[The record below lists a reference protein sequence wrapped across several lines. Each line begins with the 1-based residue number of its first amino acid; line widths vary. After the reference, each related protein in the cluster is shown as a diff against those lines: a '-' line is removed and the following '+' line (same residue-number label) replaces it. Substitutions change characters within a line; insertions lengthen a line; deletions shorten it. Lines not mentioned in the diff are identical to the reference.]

1 MKVEV
6 EQRDDG
12 SVLVT
17 PHGRIDTNTSADLD
31 LALRDASD
39 LSDFVTIDFKECAY
53 ISSTGLRVLLSLQ
66 KRIRDRGELKLT
78 GVSESVIEILE
89 MTGFTDFLT
98 IESLNAVDADIK
110 VLFFDID
117 GTLLSHS
124 IGKVPESTVRA
135 LEAARAKGIKTVI
148 ASGRSLE
155 DMQKLPIMD
164 LGFDAYLTLNGNICL
179 DKDLNM
185 FAGNPI
191 DQGEMEIIVSIFK
204 AGRIPFAL
212 IGENQRY
219 INYVD
224 DVVIQT
230 QESTHGTI
238 PDIGE
243 YKGEKIYQCLG
254 FVDTATRVKLDNLLD
269 QCHITSWNE
278 TGIDIIAETG
288 GKAAGIQKYLD
299 AEGFTRSQSMAF
311 GDGEN
316 DIAMLKYVGVGVAM
330 GNASDEV
337 KRAADYVTTSVD
349 EEGIENALKHFN
361 LI

>member
-1 MKVEV
+1 MRVDVQK
-6 EQRDDG
+6 RDDG

-17 PHGRIDTNTSADLD
+17 PHGKIDTNTSPDFD

-39 LSDFVTIDFKECAY
+39 FSDNITIDFKESEY
-53 ISSTGLRVLLSLQ
+53 ISSTGLRVLLSLK
-66 KRIRDRGELKLT
+66 KRIRARGEIKLK
-78 GVSESVIEILE
+78 GVNEQILEVLE
-89 MTGFTDFLT
+89 MTGFTDFLNVET
-98 IESLNAVDADIK
+98 QTAEDADIK

-117 GTLLSHS
+117 GTLLSHTT
-124 IGKVPESTVRA
+124 GEVPESTKRA
-135 LEAARAKGIKTVI
+135 LEAAKANGVKTVV

-179 DKDLNM
+179 DKDLKM

-191 DQGEMEIIVSIFK
+191 DQGEMDIIVSIFK

-212 IGENQRY
+212 IAENQRY

-224 DVVIQT
+224 DIVIQT
-230 QESTHGTI
+230 QLATHGTV

-243 YKGEKIYQCLG
+243 YNGEKIYQCLG
-254 FVDTATRVKLDNLLD
+254 FVDAATRAKLENLLD

-278 TGIDIIAETG
+278 TGIDIIADTG

-299 AEGFTRSQSMAF
+299 ASGLTRSQSMAF

-316 DIAMLKYVGVGVAM
+316 DMAMLRYVGVGVAM

-337 KRAADYVTTSVD
+337 KRMADYVTTSVD
-349 EEGIENALKHFN
+349 EDGIENALKHFN
-361 LI
+361 II

>member
-6 EQRDDG
+6 ERNADG
-12 SVLVT
+12 SVIVV
-17 PHGRIDTNTSADLD
+17 PHGKIDTNSSADFD

-39 LSDFVTIDFKECAY
+39 LSDFVTISFKECAY
-53 ISSTGLRVLLSLQ
+53 ISSTGLRVILSLY
-66 KRIRDRGELKLT
+66 KRIKDRGEVKLT
-78 GVSESVIEILE
+78 KVSESVMDILE

-98 IESLNAVDADIK
+98 IESLNVVETDVQ

-124 IGKVPESTVRA
+124 TGEVPESTVRA
-135 LEAARAKGIKTVI
+135 LAAAKANGIKTVI
-148 ASGRSLE
+148 ATGRSLE
-155 DMQKLPIMD
+155 DMQKLPIMHLD
-164 LGFDAYLTLNGNICL
+164 FDAYLTLNGNICL
-179 DKDLNM
+179 DKDLKM

-191 DQGEMEIIVSIFK
+191 DQGEMDIIVSIFQ

-212 IGENQRY
+212 IGENQKY

-230 QESTHGTI
+230 QLSTHGTV

-254 FVDTATRVKLDNLLD
+254 FVDTTTRVKLENLLD

-278 TGIDIIAETG
+278 TGIDIIADTG

-299 AEGFTRSQSMAF
+299 EVGLTRSQSMAF

-316 DIAMLKYVGVGVAM
+316 DIAMLRYVGVGVAM
-330 GNASDEV
+330 GNAPDEV
-337 KRAADYVTTSVD
+337 KRTADYVTTSVD
-349 EEGIENALKHFN
+349 EDGVEKALSHFN